1 MDGFHGNFLDRIAAA
16 QASDDWH
23 DEDEIDAELHVVIA
37 QDDRRMQVRA
47 YNHWAGLLGDR
58 ALPAIGD
65 LRLDQIPD
73 FAPYAVVIDFS
84 NGADHPTVAFVG
96 DKLAAECDT
105 TRTIHRLTDAPGQSL
120 LARMTDHYAQIHR
133 NQAPIGFEAECVNQR
148 QATILYR
155 GILLPFANAIGDGA
169 ISHVLGVISWK
180 ELADADLTAD
190 LARQIGAAF
199 EAAGSKRPLA
209 PLTRAPQWAAWA
221 DGPATTADGPTLD
234 AAIALPAPDF
244 GADPRAAAVTALGTL
259 EFSAVP
265 GQLARHM
272 TLADWLASARELA
285 QTAVFSGERTR
296 QALYAAIGRAY
307 DFALAAHKE
316 PSVLAALIADSGLT
330 AQPRAPL
337 IPLVKLVFGP
347 DYDKTRLTEYAA
359 VLTHAQRLG
368 LRRGELAAHLAT
380 APGGLKG
387 IVAEERRWRHAD
399 TAVSPR
405 DTRPVAIRQLD
416 ALPPRALS
424 TLPPEG
430 AEFTLFVAR
439 RLPDGTVALLGEIGD
454 DAGLL
459 ARAARHLTS

>member
-16 QASDDWH
+16 QGSDDWN
-23 DEDEIDAELHVVIA
+23 DEDEIGVELPVIIA

-65 LRLDQIPD
+65 LRLDQMPD
-73 FAPYAVVIDFS
+73 FAPYAVVLDFS
-84 NGADHPTVAFVG
+84 DGMDNPAVAFVG
-96 DKLAAECDT
+96 DKLAAECGT
-105 TRTIHRLTDAPGQSL
+105 TRAIQRLTDAPEQSL
-120 LARMTDHYAQIHR
+120 LARITGHYGQIHH

-148 QATILYR
+148 AATILYR
-155 GILLPFANAIGDGA
+155 GILLPFSDATGDGA
-169 ISHVLGVISWK
+169 IQHVLGVINWK
-180 ELADADLTAD
+180 ELADAGLTAD

-199 EAAGSKRPLA
+199 AAAGDQRPLA
-209 PLTRAPQWAAWA
+209 PMARAPQWAAWA
-221 DGPATTADGPTLD
+221 DGPTPAPDGK
-234 AAIALPAPDF
+234 IALPASGF
-244 GADPRAAAVTALGTL
+244 GADPHAAAVTALGTL
-259 EFSAVP
+259 EFAAVP
-265 GQLARHM
+265 GELARHM

-285 QTAVFSGERTR
+285 QAALFSGERTR

-307 DFALAAHKE
+307 DFALAARKE
-316 PSVLAALIADSGLT
+316 PGVLAALIADSGLT

-347 DYDKTRLTEYAA
+347 EYDKTRLTEYAA

-387 IVAEERRWRHAD
+387 IVAEERRGRHAT
-399 TAVSPR
+399 TAASPR
-405 DTRPVAIRQLD
+405 DTRPIAIRQLD
-416 ALPPRALS
+416 ALPARALS
-424 TLPPEG
+424 SLPAQG
-430 AEFTLFVAR
+430 AEFTVLVAR

-459 ARAARHLTS
+459 ARAARRLTD